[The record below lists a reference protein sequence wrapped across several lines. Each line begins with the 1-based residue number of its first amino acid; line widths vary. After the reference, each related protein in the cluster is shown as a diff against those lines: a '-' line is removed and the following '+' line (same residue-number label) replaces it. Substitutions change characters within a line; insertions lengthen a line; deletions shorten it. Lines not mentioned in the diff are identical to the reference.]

1 MPNITNWH
9 IPAGSLSP
17 ILIIRYESFKRY
29 HMKILTLMLAVF
41 LFMGFST
48 HTLAGKQEEMA
59 SVLLSKITGVN
70 QLAKQVRFIR
80 AVKTQNAMG
89 LSLDEIKQRDQQWVV
104 SGPDSDLKQSMS
116 SSAIGKFLSSV
127 IKNNAD
133 KYNEM
138 FLTDNQG
145 ANVAAFPLT
154 SDYWQGDEAKFIN
167 AFNNGDGKVYIGDL
181 EFDESTKVNA
191 IQISVPVNYGNKA
204 IGVLV
209 IGVKVDHIEA
219 EKLEGL
225 K

>member
-1 MPNITNWH
+1 MKVL
-9 IPAGSLSP
+9 AL
-17 ILIIRYESFKRY
+17 ILAI
-29 HMKILTLMLAVF
+29 F

-48 HTLAGKQEEMA
+48 HTLAGKQEDMA
-59 SVLLSKITGVN
+59 RVLLSKITGVN

-80 AVKTQNAMG
+80 AVKKQNAMG
-89 LSLDEIKQRDQQWVV
+89 LSLDEIKKRDKQWMS
-104 SGPDSDLKQSMS
+104 SGADSELKMSMS

-127 IKNNAD
+127 IKNNGD

-145 ANVAAFPLT
+145 ANVAAYPLT
-154 SDYWQGDEAKFIN
+154 SDYWQGDEDKFIN
-167 AFNNGDGKVYIGDL
+167 SFNNGDGKVYIGAL

-191 IQISVPVNYGNKA
+191 IQISVPVKYGNKA

-209 IGVKVDHIEA
+209 IGVKVNHIEA
-219 EKLEGL
+219 EKLDGL

>member
-1 MPNITNWH
+1 
-9 IPAGSLSP
+9 
-17 ILIIRYESFKRY
+17 
-29 HMKILTLMLAVF
+29 
-41 LFMGFST
+41 MG
-48 HTLAGKQEEMA
+48 G
-59 SVLLSKITGVN
+59 
-70 QLAKQVRFIR
+70 
-80 AVKTQNAMG
+80 
-89 LSLDEIKQRDQQWVV
+89 QWTRQV

-219 EKLEGL
+219 EKLEEL

>member
-1 MPNITNWH
+1 
-9 IPAGSLSP
+9 
-17 ILIIRYESFKRY
+17 
-29 HMKILTLMLAVF
+29 
-41 LFMGFST
+41 
-48 HTLAGKQEEMA
+48 
-59 SVLLSKITGVN
+59 
-70 QLAKQVRFIR
+70 
-80 AVKTQNAMG
+80 
-89 LSLDEIKQRDQQWVV
+89 
-104 SGPDSDLKQSMS
+104 MS

-145 ANVAAFPLT
+145 ANVAAYPLT
-154 SDYWQGDEAKFIN
+154 SDYWQGDEDKFIN

-191 IQISVPVNYGNKA
+191 IQISVPVSYGNKA

-219 EKLEGL
+219 EKLEEL

>member
-1 MPNITNWH
+1 
-9 IPAGSLSP
+9 
-17 ILIIRYESFKRY
+17 
-29 HMKILTLMLAVF
+29 MKTLTLMLAVF

-89 LSLDEIKQRDQQWVV
+89 LSLDEIKNRDKQWMA
-104 SGPDSDLKQSMS
+104 SGSDSELKLSMS

-145 ANVAAFPLT
+145 ANVAAYPLT

-167 AFNNGDGKVYIGDL
+167 SFNNGDGKVYIGDL

-219 EKLEGL
+219 EKLEEL

>member
-1 MPNITNWH
+1 
-9 IPAGSLSP
+9 
-17 ILIIRYESFKRY
+17 
-29 HMKILTLMLAVF
+29 MKTLTLMLAVF
-41 LFMGFST
+41 LFMGLSA

-80 AVKTQNAMG
+80 AVKKQNAMG

-104 SGPDSDLKQSMS
+104 SGPDSDLKLSMS

-127 IKNNAD
+127 IKNNGD

-145 ANVAAFPLT
+145 ANVAAYPLT

-167 AFNNGDGKVYIGDL
+167 SFNNGDGKVYIGDL

-209 IGVKVDHIEA
+209 IGVKVNHIEA
-219 EKLEGL
+219 EKLGGI

>member
-1 MPNITNWH
+1 MVYKWQITRIPNITNWH
-9 IPAGSLSP
+9 IPTGSLSS
-17 ILIIRYESFKRY
+17 ILIILYESFNRCV
-29 HMKILTLMLAVF
+29 MKTLTLMLAVF
-41 LFMGFST
+41 LFMGLSA

-80 AVKTQNAMG
+80 AVKKQNAMG

-104 SGPDSDLKQSMS
+104 MS

-127 IKNNAD
+127 IKNNGD

-145 ANVAAFPLT
+145 ANVAAYPLT

-167 AFNNGDGKVYIGDL
+167 SFNNGDGKVYIGDL

-209 IGVKVDHIEA
+209 IGVKVNHIEA
-219 EKLEGL
+219 EKLGGI